1 MQGDISNSSQNI
13 IVKFT
18 LVVMENALHTFN
30 FWHVVVPF
38 SVKTGFQV
46 KTIIEATP
54 EVARARLLLFSCA
67 KQVLGEG
74 MEVLGIIPLDQV

>member
-1 MQGDISNSSQNI
+1 M
-13 IVKFT
+13 KFT

-46 KTIIEATP
+46 KTIIETTP

-74 MEVLGIIPLDQV
+74 MEVLGIKPLDQV